1 MAYSGPMTNASGTKD
16 KPSAGDPIPHK
27 CAVIEV
33 HVGELKQ
40 LFNAIDPS
48 PFRDK
53 DLDPKAEE
61 FIVGWAK
68 ELPRDSTLAL
78 VVDLDREA
86 GLPDEAAVLRD
97 AIHEFFSQRAQAY
110 GRRLRELFRVGR
122 TSLVIG
128 LVALASAI
136 ALGDFLAALMKGS
149 RIGEIVRES
158 LTIGGWVS
166 MWRPLEIFLY
176 DWWPIRNE
184 ARLSDRLAA
193 MPVRIRYMNA
203 TAPDAWRGDWP
214 AVSPRGERRPVRL
227 NLELS
232 IRQVDLVNGMGVHR
246 RGEMNSNT
254 HLRARIEALQD
265 HTQCGERALPIAAD
279 SQHCSHTY
287 PPFRLP
293 SLCVCFFR
301 VGEFLVNL
309 LSSSLRI
316 SSSDS
321 SVTHASPALSRSPS
335 LLIFS
340 SC

>member
-1 MAYSGPMTNASGTKD
+1 MSTIHPAVCHGQRFEPALPTELVHDPGTMAYSGPMTNASGTKD
-16 KPSAGDPIPHK
+16 KPSAGDPIPPK

-68 ELPRDSTLAL
+68 ELPRDATLAL

-110 GRRLRELFRVGR
+110 RRRLRELFRVGR

-193 MPVRIRYMNA
+193 MPVRIRYVNA
-203 TAPDAWRGDWP
+203 TGPDAWRGDWP
-214 AVSPRGERRPVRL
+214 AVSPRGERA
-227 NLELS
+227 S
-232 IRQVDLVNGMGVHR
+232 
-246 RGEMNSNT
+246 S
-254 HLRARIEALQD
+254 EAKP
-265 HTQCGERALPIAAD
+265 RALN
-279 SQHCSHTY
+279 Q
-287 PPFRLP
+287 
-293 SLCVCFFR
+293 
-301 VGEFLVNL
+301 
-309 LSSSLRI
+309 
-316 SSSDS
+316 
-321 SVTHASPALSRSPS
+321 AS
-335 LLIFS
+335 
-340 SC
+340 